1 MLDNKQPITLDVQ
14 IKINIMARRRWD
26 DNDDTPKPKLT
37 KESIKAAL
45 QIFEFVKPYK
55 WSFVLGLILLF
66 FSTSTFMIFP
76 FLSGRIVDIAQ
87 GKTEFDMNL
96 GTRTIHYS
104 MTLADIGWIMAI
116 VLVVQGIVSYFRV
129 TLFANVSEK
138 GIADVRQAVY
148 KKMVSLPI
156 TFFEKSRVG
165 ELVSRLNS
173 DVEKLYNTFSVTLA
187 EFIRQVIILISGILI
202 LTFTTF
208 KLALIM
214 LATFPFIVVGA
225 MFFGRFIR
233 KMAKQRQQEIAETNI
248 VLNETMQAI
257 NAVKAFTNEWFE
269 VSRYGKANQKSV
281 TTSLKFAKW
290 RAVFATFIVVVLFG
304 GLFFV
309 LWEGATMLQ
318 KGEIT
323 AGELIMFFT
332 YTAIIGGAIAGLGN
346 FYSELVGAV
355 GATERVREILNSDSE
370 VQVKEMSILPERRL
384 KGNIEFKNVHFR
396 YPTRDD
402 VEVLKGLN
410 LNIKSGQKVALVGP
424 SGAGKSTIVQLILKF
439 YDCTEGGV
447 YVDGKNINDYEI
459 TEYRQNMAI
468 VPQEVLLFGGTIR
481 ENISYGKPDATE
493 AEIIEAARK
502 SNSWEFISQFPEG
515 LETIVG
521 ERGIKLSGGQR
532 QRIAIARAILRDP
545 AILLLDEATS
555 SLDAESEKVVQ
566 DALNV
571 LMEGR
576 TSIIVAHRLATIREA
591 DKICV
596 IDGGQVA
603 EEGTH
608 EELSEI
614 EDGLYASLAR
624 LQFDTV

>member
-1 MLDNKQPITLDVQ
+1 
-14 IKINIMARRRWD
+14 MAKGRYDYD
-26 DNDDTPKPKLT
+26 DNAPKPKVT
-37 KESIKAAL
+37 RESIKAAL
-45 QIFEFVKPYK
+45 QIFQFVKPYR
-55 WSFVLGLILLF
+55 WSFAVGLVLLF
-66 FSTSTFMIFP
+66 FSTTTFMIFP

-87 GKTEFDMNL
+87 GKTDFTMNW
-96 GTRTIHYS
+96 GSRTIQYS
-104 MTLADIGWIMAI
+104 MTLADIGWLMAI
-116 VLVVQGIVSYFRV
+116 ILIVQGVISYFRV

-138 GIADVRQAVY
+138 GIADVRHALY
-148 KKMVSLPI
+148 SKLVSLPI
-156 TFFEKSRVG
+156 TFFEKTRVG

-173 DVEKLYNTFSVTLA
+173 DVERLYNTFSVTLA

-202 LTFTTF
+202 LALTTW

-225 MFFGRFIR
+225 MVFGRFIR
-233 KMAKQRQQEIAETNI
+233 KMSKERQTQIADTNI
-248 VLNETMQAI
+248 VLNETIQAI

-269 VSRYGKANQKSV
+269 VTRYDKANQKSV
-281 TTSLKFAKW
+281 VTSLKFAKW
-290 RAVFATFIVVVLFG
+290 RAVFATFIIVVLFG

-318 KGEIT
+318 KNEIT

-346 FYSELVGAV
+346 FYSEIVGAI
-355 GATERVREILNSDSE
+355 GATERLREILGSESE
-370 VQVKEMSILPERRL
+370 VAVKALPVLPQRRL
-384 KGNIEFKNVHFR
+384 RGDIEFKDVHFR
-396 YPTRDD
+396 YPTRED
-402 VEVLKGLN
+402 VEVLRGVN
-410 LNIKSGQKVALVGP
+410 LTVKSGQKVALVGP

-439 YDCTEGGV
+439 YNLTEGQV
-447 YVDGKNINDYEI
+447 LVDGKNLNDFDI
-459 TEYRQNMAI
+459 TNYRQNMAI

-481 ENISYGKPDATE
+481 ENILYGKPDATE
-493 AEIIEAARK
+493 EEIIEAARQ

-532 QRIAIARAILRDP
+532 QRIAIARAILRNP
-545 AILLLDEATS
+545 SILLLDEATS

-566 DALNV
+566 DALNK
-571 LMEGR
+571 LMQGR
-576 TSIIVAHRLATIREA
+576 TSIIIAHRLATVREV

-596 IDGGQVA
+596 IDGGKVV

-608 EELSEI
+608 DELSEI
-614 EDGLYASLAR
+614 EGGLYASLAR
-624 LQFDTV
+624 LQFESVGS

>member
-1 MLDNKQPITLDVQ
+1 
-14 IKINIMARRRWD
+14 MAKGRYDYD
-26 DNDDTPKPKLT
+26 DNAPKPKVT
-37 KESIKAAL
+37 RESIKAAL
-45 QIFEFVKPYK
+45 QIFQFVKPYR
-55 WSFVLGLILLF
+55 WSFAVGLVLLF
-66 FSTSTFMIFP
+66 FSTTTFMIFP

-87 GKTEFDMNL
+87 GKTDFTMNL

-104 MTLADIGWIMAI
+104 MTLADIGWLLAI
-116 VLVVQGIVSYFRV
+116 ILIVQGVISYFRV
-129 TLFANVSEK
+129 MLFANVSEK
-138 GIADVRQAVY
+138 GIADVRQALY
-148 KKMVSLPI
+148 SKLVSLPI
-156 TFFEKSRVG
+156 TFFEKTRVG

-173 DVEKLYNTFSVTLA
+173 DVERLYNTFSVTLA

-202 LTFTTF
+202 LALTTW

-225 MFFGRFIR
+225 MVFGRFIR
-233 KMAKQRQQEIAETNI
+233 KMSKERQTQIADTNI
-248 VLNETMQAI
+248 VLNETIQAI

-269 VSRYGKANQKSV
+269 VTRYSKANQKSV
-281 TTSLKFAKW
+281 VTSLKFAKW
-290 RAVFATFIVVVLFG
+290 RAVFATFIIVVLFG

-318 KGEIT
+318 KNEIT

-346 FYSELVGAV
+346 FYSEIIGAI
-355 GATERVREILNSDSE
+355 GATERLREILGSESE
-370 VQVKEMSILPERRL
+370 VEVKALPVLPQRRL
-384 KGNIEFKNVHFR
+384 KGDIEFRDVHFR
-396 YPTRDD
+396 YPTRED
-402 VEVLKGLN
+402 VEVLRGVN
-410 LNIKSGQKVALVGP
+410 LTVKSGQKVALVGP

-439 YDCTEGGV
+439 YNLTEGQV
-447 YVDGKNINDYEI
+447 LVDGKNLNDFDI
-459 TEYRQNMAI
+459 TNYRQNMAI

-481 ENISYGKPDATE
+481 ENILYGKPDATDE
-493 AEIIEAARK
+493 EIIEAARQ

-532 QRIAIARAILRDP
+532 QRIAIARAILRNP
-545 AILLLDEATS
+545 SILLLDEATS

-566 DALNV
+566 DALNK
-571 LMEGR
+571 LMQGR
-576 TSIIVAHRLATIREA
+576 TSIIIAHRLATVREV

-596 IDGGQVA
+596 IDGGKVV

-608 EELSEI
+608 DELSEM

-624 LQFDTV
+624 LQFETVGS

>member
-1 MLDNKQPITLDVQ
+1 
-14 IKINIMARRRWD
+14 MAKGRFNYD
-26 DNDDTPKPKLT
+26 DDAPKPKVT
-37 KESIKAAL
+37 REAFKDAIK
-45 QIFEFVKPYK
+45 IFEFIRPYRV
-55 WSFVLGLILLF
+55 SFWLGLVLLF
-66 FSTSTFMIFP
+66 LSTTTFMIFP

-87 GKTEFDMNL
+87 GKTDFTMNWR
-96 GTRTIHYS
+96 GETINYT

-116 VLVVQGIVSYFRV
+116 VLTVQGVISYFRI

-138 GIADVRQAVY
+138 GIADVRLALYQ
-148 KKMVSLPI
+148 KLVSLPI

-173 DVEKLYNTFSVTLA
+173 DVERLYNTFSVTLA
-187 EFIRQVIILISGILI
+187 EFIRQVIILVSGILI
-202 LTFTTF
+202 LSLTTW

-214 LATFPFIVVGA
+214 LGTFPFIVVGA

-233 KMAKQRQQEIAETNI
+233 KMAKERQTQIADTNI

-269 VSRYGKANQKSV
+269 VGRYGKANQKSV
-281 TTSLKFAKW
+281 VTSLTFAKW
-290 RAVFATFIVVVLFG
+290 RALFATFIVVVLFG

-318 KGEIT
+318 NKEIT

-332 YTAIIGGAIAGLGN
+332 YTAIIGGAIAGLGS
-346 FYSELVGAV
+346 FYTELVGAI
-355 GATERVREILNSDSE
+355 GATERLREILNSPSE
-370 VQVKEMSILPERRL
+370 VEVKALPILPERRL
-384 KGNIEFKNVHFR
+384 KGNIEFKDVRFR
-396 YPTRDD
+396 YPTRED
-402 VEVLKGLN
+402 VEVLRGLN
-410 LNIKSGQKVALVGP
+410 LTVKSGQKVALVGP

-439 YDCTEGGV
+439 YELTEGSLI
-447 YVDGKNINDYEI
+447 VDGKNINDYDI
-459 TEYRQNMAI
+459 TEFRQNMAI

-481 ENISYGKPDATE
+481 ENILYGKPDATDE
-493 AEIIEAARK
+493 EIIEASRK

-532 QRIAIARAILRDP
+532 QRIAIARAILRNP
-545 AILLLDEATS
+545 SILLLDEATS
-555 SLDAESEKVVQ
+555 SLDAESERVVQ
-566 DALNV
+566 EALNV

-576 TSIIVAHRLATIREA
+576 TSIIIAHRLATVREV

-596 IDGGQVA
+596 IDGGRVV

-608 EELSEI
+608 DELSEI

-624 LQFDTV
+624 LQFESVS

>member
-1 MLDNKQPITLDVQ
+1 
-14 IKINIMARRRWD
+14 MARRRWD
-26 DNDDTPKPKLT
+26 DNDETPKPKLT
-37 KESIKAAL
+37 RETIKASL
-45 QIFEFVKPYK
+45 EIFQFVKPYR
-55 WSFVLGLILLF
+55 WSFWVGMVLLF
-66 FSTSTFMIFP
+66 LSTSTFMIFP

-87 GKTEFDMNL
+87 GKTDFVINL
-96 GTRTIHYS
+96 GARTINYS
-104 MTLADIGWIMAI
+104 MTLSDIGWIMAI
-116 VLVVQGIVSYFRV
+116 VLVVQGVISYFRV

-148 KKMVSLPI
+148 KKLVSLPI

-173 DVEKLYNTFSVTLA
+173 DVERLYNTFSVTLA

-202 LTFTTF
+202 LALTTW

-214 LATFPFIVVGA
+214 LGTFPFIVVGA
-225 MFFGRFIR
+225 MFFGRFVR
-233 KMAKQRQQEIAETNI
+233 KMAKQRQAEIAETNI

-269 VSRYGKANQKSV
+269 VQRYGKANQKSV
-281 TTSLKFAKW
+281 ITSLKYAKW

-318 KGEIT
+318 NKEIT

-332 YTAIIGGAIAGLGN
+332 YTAIIGGAIAGLGS
-346 FYSELVGAV
+346 FYSELVGAI
-355 GATERVREILNSDSE
+355 GATERVREILASESE
-370 VQVKEMSILPERRL
+370 VTVKTVEILPEKRL
-384 KGNIEFKNVHFR
+384 KGNIEFKNVYFR
-396 YPTRDD
+396 YPTRED

-410 LNIKSGQKVALVGP
+410 ISIKSGQKVALVGP
-424 SGAGKSTIVQLILKF
+424 SGAGKSTIVQLLLKF
-439 YDCTEGGV
+439 YGCTEGSIS
-447 YVDGKNINDYEI
+447 VDGNDINDYEI
-459 TEYRQNMAI
+459 TDFRQNMAI

-481 ENISYGKPDATE
+481 ENISYGKPNATE
-493 AEIIEAARK
+493 EEIIEASRK
-502 SNSWEFISQFPEG
+502 SNSWDFISQFPEG

-532 QRIAIARAILRDP
+532 QRIAIARAILRNP

-576 TSIIVAHRLATIREA
+576 TSIIIAHRLATVREV

-596 IDGGQVA
+596 IDGGRVV

-614 EDGLYASLAR
+614 ENGLYANLAR
-624 LQFDTV
+624 LQFDFA

>member
-1 MLDNKQPITLDVQ
+1 
-14 IKINIMARRRWD
+14 MAKGRFNYD
-26 DNDDTPKPKLT
+26 DDAPKPKVT
-37 KESIKAAL
+37 REAFKDAIK
-45 QIFEFVKPYK
+45 IFEFIRPYRV
-55 WSFVLGLILLF
+55 SFWLGLVLLF
-66 FSTSTFMIFP
+66 LSTTTFMIFP

-87 GKTEFDMNL
+87 GKTDFTMNWR
-96 GTRTIHYS
+96 GETINYT
-104 MTLADIGWIMAI
+104 MTLTDIGWIMAI
-116 VLVVQGIVSYFRV
+116 VLTVQGVISYFRI

-138 GIADVRQAVY
+138 GIADVRLALYQ
-148 KKMVSLPI
+148 KLVSLPI

-173 DVEKLYNTFSVTLA
+173 DVERLYNTFSVTLA
-187 EFIRQVIILISGILI
+187 EFIRQVIILVSGILI
-202 LTFTTF
+202 LSLTTW

-233 KMAKQRQQEIAETNI
+233 KMAKERQTQIADTNI

-269 VSRYGKANQKSV
+269 VGRYGKANQKSV
-281 TTSLKFAKW
+281 ATSLIFAKW
-290 RAVFATFIVVVLFG
+290 RALFATFIVVVLFG

-318 KGEIT
+318 NKEIT

-332 YTAIIGGAIAGLGN
+332 YTAIIGGAIAGLGS
-346 FYSELVGAV
+346 FYTELVGAI
-355 GATERVREILNSDSE
+355 GATERLREILNSPSE
-370 VQVKEMSILPERRL
+370 VEVKSLPILPERRL
-384 KGNIEFKNVHFR
+384 KGNIEFKDVRFR
-396 YPTRDD
+396 YPTRED
-402 VEVLKGLN
+402 VEVLRGLN
-410 LNIKSGQKVALVGP
+410 LTVKSGQKVALVGP

-439 YDCTEGGV
+439 YELTEGSLI
-447 YVDGKNINDYEI
+447 VDGKNINNYDI
-459 TEYRQNMAI
+459 TEFRQNMAI

-481 ENISYGKPDATE
+481 ENILYGKPDATNE
-493 AEIIEAARK
+493 EIIEASRK

-532 QRIAIARAILRDP
+532 QRIAIARAILRNP
-545 AILLLDEATS
+545 SILLLDEATS
-555 SLDAESEKVVQ
+555 SLDAESERVVQ
-566 DALNV
+566 EALNV

-576 TSIIVAHRLATIREA
+576 TSIIIAHRLATVREV

-596 IDGGQVA
+596 IDGGRVV

-608 EELSEI
+608 DELSEV

-624 LQFDTV
+624 LQFESVS